1 MIMKKIL
8 SNNLLLKLLSVLF
21 AVMLWLVVVN
31 IDDPTVSK
39 TISGIPVVTKDED
52 VITSQNQVYDIVS
65 GDTASIVVTGPR
77 SSIDK
82 LTKDDF
88 VAEASFSEM
97 SNVYAV
103 PIVVK
108 HRYSKYE
115 KNVDITQKTTTMTLK
130 VEKIISRN
138 YEIQIEE
145 GGEMASGYTMGSETV
160 SPSTVEV
167 TAPES
172 VINVINRAVVEVNLT
187 KYSETTTVSLPI
199 KFYTESGTLVDL
211 GSYTQL
217 STDTADVNLGVY
229 SVKEVPL
236 KFSTTGTPADGYELT
251 DVKSDIQTVK
261 IAGENLNGIDSI
273 SIPGDVLDISGKN
286 SDVKIS
292 IDITGYIPEGAVLYD
307 NDELLVNVTA
317 EIEQLVTKK
326 FNIKT
331 KDIVVRNLTPG
342 YTVNY
347 PDGENASIQV
357 KGLSKAFDN
366 FDVDTLTAYID
377 LSGVGEGENNVPL
390 NITLPDNLTAAAAPV
405 VKIQL
410 AKEETSS
417 DTSQS
422 TDATTTGQ
430 GDNSSQE
437 TTQ

>member
-1 MIMKKIL
+1 MKKIL

-21 AVMLWLVVVN
+21 AIMLWLVVVN

-39 TISGIPVVTKDED
+39 TISNIPVVTKDEN

-77 SSIDK
+77 SSVDK

-145 GGEMASGYTMGSETV
+145 DGEMASGYTMGSETV

-217 STDTADVNLGVY
+217 STDTADVNLNVY

-251 DVKSDIQTVK
+251 DVKSDVQTVK

-292 IDITGYIPEGAVLYD
+292 IDITGYIPEDAVLYD
-307 NDELLVNVTA
+307 NDELSVNVTA

-326 FNIKT
+326 FNIKA

-342 YTVNY
+342 YSVNY

-390 NITLPDNLTAAAAPV
+390 NITLPDNLTAAATPV

-410 AKEETSS
+410 VKEETSS

-422 TDATTTGQ
+422 TDTTTTGQ
-430 GDNSSQE
+430 GENSSQE